1 MAPRTLVLLL
11 SMVALGACTRAPY
24 TDPSLAPDREIITQD
39 EIEAS
44 RGATAYDVIRKVH
57 GNFLSYRGR
66 TSIKDSASA
75 MPVVFVDDQA
85 FGPVSTLRNIPAS
98 QLAEIRLYR
107 AWEAVIKYGSGL
119 PGGAIAIYTRLER

>member
-11 SMVALGACTRAPY
+11 SIVALGACTRAPY

-66 TSIKDSASA
+66 TSIKDTASA
-75 MPVVFVDDQA
+75 MPMVFVDDQA
-85 FGPVSTLRNIPAS
+85 FGPVSTLRTIPAS

-107 AWEAVIKYGSGL
+107 AWEAVIKYGTGL
-119 PGGAIAIYTRLER
+119 PGGAIAIYTRLDR

>member
-1 MAPRTLVLLL
+1 MLRNSVLPVL
-11 SMVALGACTRAPY
+11 MIAAIVACSRAMY

-44 RGATAYDVIRKVH
+44 HGTSAYDVIRKLH

-66 TSIKDSASA
+66 TSIRDTITS
-75 MPVVFVDDQA
+75 MPMVFMDDQVY
-85 FGPVSTLRNIPAS
+85 GPVSVLRNIPAS
-98 QLAEIRLYR
+98 QIAEIRLYR

-119 PGGAIAIYTRLER
+119 PGGAIAIYSRLDR

>member
-1 MAPRTLVLLL
+1 MAPRPLVLLL

-44 RGATAYDVIRKVH
+44 HGATAYDVIRKVH

-66 TSIKDSASA
+66 TSIKDTASA

-85 FGPVSTLRNIPAS
+85 FGPVSTLRTIPAS

-107 AWEAVIKYGSGL
+107 AWEAVIKYGGGL
-119 PGGAIAIYTRLER
+119 PGGAIAIYTRLDR

>member
-1 MAPRTLVLLL
+1 MPQRVFFSFIMLAVFGGCSSAPFRDPLLE
-11 SMVALGACTRAPY
+11 
-24 TDPSLAPDREIITQD
+24 PDRQIITQD

-44 RGATAYDVIRKVH
+44 HGSTAYDVIRKLH

-66 TSIKDSASA
+66 TSLKDAASA

-85 FGPVSTLRNIPAS
+85 FGPVSILRSIPAM
-98 QLAEIRLYR
+98 QRAEIRLYR
-107 AWEAVIKYGSGL
+107 AWEAVGKFGSGL

>member
-1 MAPRTLVLLL
+1 MSHNPVFPVLLL
-11 SMVALGACTRAPY
+11 SALLACSRAPY

-44 RGATAYDVIRKVH
+44 HASSAYDVIRKLH

-66 TSIKDSASA
+66 TSIRDNVTS
-75 MPVVFVDDQA
+75 MPMVFMDDQVY
-85 FGPVSTLRNIPAS
+85 GPVSVLRNIPAS
-98 QLAEIRLYR
+98 QIAEIRLYR

-119 PGGAIAIYTRLER
+119 PGGAIAIYSRLER

>member
-11 SMVALGACTRAPY
+11 SIVALGACTRAPY

-66 TSIKDSASA
+66 TSIKDTASA
-75 MPVVFVDDQA
+75 MPMVFVDDQA
-85 FGPVSTLRNIPAS
+85 FGPVSTLRTIPAS

-107 AWEAVIKYGSGL
+107 AWEAVIKYGTGL